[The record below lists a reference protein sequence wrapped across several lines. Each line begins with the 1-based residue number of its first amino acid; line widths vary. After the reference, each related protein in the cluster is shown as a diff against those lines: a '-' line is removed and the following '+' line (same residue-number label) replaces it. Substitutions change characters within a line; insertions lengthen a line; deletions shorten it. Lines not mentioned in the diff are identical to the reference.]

1 MKEKC
6 YLCEKGMLARK
17 KVGYTLYGIP
27 IGKFEAEVCNS
38 CKEEFYDEDV
48 SKKITAIVKKKGLFG
63 LAAKTKIG
71 QSGSTLDIRLPK
83 KIIQFLNL
91 KKGAEIN
98 LQPEGKNRLVITT

>member
-6 YLCEKGMLARK
+6 YLCEKGTITRK
-17 KVGYTLYGIP
+17 KVDYELHGIH
-27 IGKFEAEVCNS
+27 IGRFEAEVCDS
-38 CKEEFYDEDV
+38 CKEEFYDEAV

-83 KIIQFLNL
+83 RITQFLNL
-91 KKGAEIN
+91 KKGTEVEIF
-98 LQPEGKNRLVITT
+98 PEGKNKLVVTI

>member
-6 YLCEKGMLARK
+6 YLCEKGTLARK
-17 KVGYTLYGIP
+17 KVDYELHGIT
-27 IGKFEAEVCNS
+27 IGKFEAEVCDS
-38 CKEEFYDEDV
+38 CKEEFYDETV

-83 KIIQFLNL
+83 RIIQFLNL
-91 KKGAEIN
+91 KKGTEVEIF
-98 LQPEGKNRLVITT
+98 PEGKNRLVVTI